1 MTTWFWKRGKLNS
14 PMKMTARHFFAK
26 AALAIGLVMPLATQ
40 SQSADNVPVISFQ
53 TVPITTAI
61 ANLAQ
66 MAGFNYIIDPKLFTT
81 ADGTMKPEPVL
92 TLRWENYTA
101 ADALAR
107 VLKENHLVMSSN
119 AFTTVIRITGP
130 NTVASPV
137 DARLLGGDTN
147 GVIPMIVYA
156 DVPLN
161 IALTTLINQAHVSA
175 VLDPQVSGDAP
186 PAPPDFKPVMM
197 PTVSIRWHNLTARQ
211 AIVELCEVYGLV
223 LVKGA
228 APDTVEIKLK
238 K

>member
-14 PMKMTARHFFAK
+14 PMKMTAKHFVAKIVFAIF
-26 AALAIGLVMPLATQ
+26 LLIPLATQ

-53 TVPITTAI
+53 TVPITTAM

-66 MAGFNYIIDPKLFTT
+66 MAGLNFIIDPKLFPA
-81 ADGTMKPEPVL
+81 ADGTVKPEPVL

-107 VLKENHLVMSSN
+107 VLKENHLVMSTN
-119 AFTTVIRITGP
+119 AFTTVVRITGP
-130 NTVASPV
+130 NLVASPV
-137 DARLLGGDTN
+137 DARLLGSDTN
-147 GVIPMIVYA
+147 GVIPMIAYE

-161 IALTTLINQAHVSA
+161 VALTTLINQVHVNA

-197 PTVSIRWHNLTARQ
+197 PTVSIRWRNLTARQ

-223 LVKGA
+223 LVKGP

>member
-1 MTTWFWKRGKLNS
+1 
-14 PMKMTARHFFAK
+14 MKMTARHFLAP
-26 AALAIGLVMPLATQ
+26 AALVLGLIVPLAGR
-40 SQSADNVPVISFQ
+40 SQSADNVPVINFQ
-53 TVPITTAI
+53 TVPITMAM

-66 MAGFNYIIDPKLFTT
+66 TAGLNYIIDPKLFVA
-81 ADGTMKPEPVL
+81 ADGTQKPEPVL

-101 ADALAR
+101 ANALAR
-107 VLKENHLVMSSN
+107 VLQENHLVMSTN
-119 AFTTVIRITGP
+119 AFTTVVRITGP

-137 DARLLGGDTN
+137 DAKLLGDDTN
-147 GVIPMIVYA
+147 GVIPMIGYG

-161 IALTTLINQAHVSA
+161 IALTTLINQAHVKA

-186 PAPPDFKPVMM
+186 PAPPGFKPVLM